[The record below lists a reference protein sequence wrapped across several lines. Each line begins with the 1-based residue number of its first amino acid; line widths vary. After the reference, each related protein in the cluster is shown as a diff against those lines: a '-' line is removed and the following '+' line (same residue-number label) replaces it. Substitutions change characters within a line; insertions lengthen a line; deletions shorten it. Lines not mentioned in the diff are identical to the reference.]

1 VKKWLW
7 ILAIILV
14 LSGCGKP
21 ESFETVS
28 DEVLEPTLPAAADTV
43 FWLPGEAAQA
53 VFQEEAQ
60 RELYLCGDFT
70 AAVQTLPGGDL
81 DATLRSVTGFSR
93 ERLQLIARKDPVGER
108 YVCAWASA
116 GEAGDLVG
124 RTLILD
130 DGNYHYTLTLTA
142 DADKSGDLA
151 LTWQDI
157 FASFTLSQGEEP
169 ITKG

>member
-1 VKKWLW
+1 MKKWLW
-7 ILAIILV
+7 ILAIVLA

-28 DEVLEPTLPAAADTV
+28 DEVLEPTLPVAADTV
-43 FWLPGEAAQA
+43 FWLPGEASQA
-53 VFQEEAQ
+53 VFQDGEQ
-60 RELYLCGDFT
+60 KELYLCGDFT
-70 AAVQTLPGGDL
+70 AAVQTFAGGDL

-93 ERLQLIARKDPVGER
+93 ERLQLIGRKDPVGTR
-108 YVCAWASA
+108 YVCAWTSA
-116 GEAGDLVG
+116 GETGDLVG
-124 RTLILD
+124 RTVVLD

-142 DADKSGDLA
+142 DASKSGDLA

-157 FASFTLSQGEEP
+157 SASFTLSQGEDP